1 MSSTRVVEHKM
12 RQLAKNS
19 GAQLFVLGL
28 DNLAGCR
35 FLFYKEIHKNMD
47 WVISILSA
55 ILIGALYGGIAG
67 NAMLPRN
74 KNNKIIQNRMIR
86 YTIVCI
92 VLLSCNFLFSFWHG
106 VVAIVLGY
114 FIQIITGSQIKEQPE
129 PDFTELIKVRKEIAE
144 GDMTRTLGWKPV
156 VASIAHIN
164 SIPHHVI
171 DTVEVMFWS
180 RKYNFPKQVKGY
192 TGVLWIARENT
203 AYMPDHMLVFSPV
216 FNNTTDA
223 KLWNK
228 VPLTL
233 CSDIES
239 WLEIKEASEKTL
251 IIDDD
256 IKMTPLTNDKDF
268 SILTALLKTKHYKD
282 IK

>member
-1 MSSTRVVEHKM
+1 MSKQR
-12 RQLAKNS
+12 
-19 GAQLFVLGL
+19 
-28 DNLAGCR
+28 
-35 FLFYKEIHKNMD
+35 
-47 WVISILSA
+47 
-55 ILIGALYGGIAG
+55 
-67 NAMLPRN
+67 RN
-74 KNNKIIQNRMIR
+74 KNIPLILVGIISLLAITSLRSQIGGGVTISIIQ
-86 YTIVCI
+86 VCAFAVI
-92 VLLSCNFLFSFWHG
+92 LYGFGMSW
-106 VVAIVLGY
+106 
-114 FIQIITGSQIKEQPE
+114 TRKEASATKRTYA
-129 PDFTELIKVRKEIAE
+129 DSSSNLIDSNELIKAWKEIIN
-144 GDMTRTLGWKPV
+144 GDKTWGWKPV

-171 DTVEVMFWS
+171 DTAEVTSWS

-192 TGVLWIARENT
+192 TGVLWIAREDTPYKPN
-203 AYMPDHMLVFSPV
+203 HMLIFSPV
-216 FNNTTDA
+216 FNNITDI

-228 VPLTL
+228 VPLML
-233 CSDIES
+233 CPDIES